1 VGESCLKKKK
11 GGVNM
16 AVKVMRID
24 DRLIH
29 GQIVTAWIRD
39 SGAKAILVA
48 DDKAAKDATQKMLL
62 QLTTPKNINLYI
74 ETIEEAAKKLS
85 TGEIDEDL
93 LLLVR
98 DAKSANQLFEFG
110 FMIDTLNVGNI
121 SNSRSV
127 TGRTTLL
134 SYIHVEQQDV
144 DNLYAIADRGIK
156 LEIRAVPSDKS
167 IDAIELLDK
176 KFK

>member
-1 VGESCLKKKK
+1 
-11 GGVNM
+11 M

-74 ETIEEAAKKLS
+74 ETIEEAAK
-85 TGEIDEDL
+85 
-93 LLLVR
+93 
-98 DAKSANQLFEFG
+98 
-110 FMIDTLNVGNI
+110 
-121 SNSRSV
+121 NSRQARLMKTYYYWLEMLKV
-127 TGRTTLL
+127 QINYL
-134 SYIHVEQQDV
+134 
-144 DNLYAIADRGIK
+144 NLA
-156 LEIRAVPSDKS
+156 L
-167 IDAIELLDK
+167 
-176 KFK
+176 

>member
-1 VGESCLKKKK
+1 
-11 GGVNM
+11 
-16 AVKVMRID
+16 
-24 DRLIH
+24 
-29 GQIVTAWIRD
+29 
-39 SGAKAILVA
+39 
-48 DDKAAKDATQKMLL
+48 
-62 QLTTPKNINLYI
+62 
-74 ETIEEAAKKLS
+74 
-85 TGEIDEDL
+85 
-93 LLLVR
+93 
-98 DAKSANQLFEFG
+98 
-110 FMIDTLNVGNI
+110 MIDTLNVGNI